1 MKTINKIIMAI
12 LLMASFASCSNERE
26 QKVIATEEIIREDS
40 SLAILAKTN
49 DGVELGFFVQQD
61 APNQVILV
69 HCEKDKIPASGHVT
83 IPNQFKSKGVTYTV
97 TGIKSYVF
105 SNCESLTSVTIPN
118 SVTDIGES
126 AFEDCTSL
134 TSITIPKSVTNIGD
148 HAFEGCTSLM
158 EIDVSEG
165 NRKFDD
171 RENCNAIIET
181 ASNTMVKACRNT
193 TIPNSVTTIGRGAF
207 ASCEGL
213 TSITIPA
220 NVTNIEEFAFSA
232 CPNLTKIVVADGNRV
247 FDSRNNC
254 NAIIETASN
263 TLVVA
268 CRNTTIPNSVTN
280 IGRGAFA
287 SCSSLTSI
295 TIPNSV
301 TSIGDNAFD
310 GCSSLTSITIP
321 NSVVF
326 IGESAFGDCSGLTSV
341 SIPNGVKS
349 LGRHAF
355 SGCESLTSITIPQ
368 GVNCIEE
375 WTFATC
381 WELTS
386 VSIPNSVTSI
396 GDFAFY
402 GCKGIESLT
411 IPYGV
416 TSIGDYA
423 FQDCSGLTSVTF
435 PYGVTNIGYDA
446 FRGCTSLT
454 SVTIPSSVTNIGMGA
469 FCGCTGLTSATILN
483 PDLQSQYDYV
493 FIGCD
498 NLPSGEYVWIVGTWA
513 CDMGPY
519 GTVVVKFDGDGSSG
533 TCTEAQYGS
542 YKTGTYNVSGNTLRY
557 KLYGESG
564 TTTIEIEP
572 GHKLSAGGG
581 YYYHK
586 RDNGDE
592 QRNEANNNGKPH
604 VPNDAT
610 KGIFSVGYNIQSTP
624 IEVSQEATFKDL
636 FNKDAGTCYFS
647 ENDLMSLSAKELT
660 YLRNSIYARHG
671 YVFKSQELNNY
682 FKQFEWYHPD
692 SNVTEAALNGVEKIN
707 AEFIR
712 NYQKQNGKTYI
723 PNNATKGIFSVGYSQ

>member
-1 MKTINKIIMAI
+1 MKTINKIIIAF
-12 LLMASFASCSNERE
+12 LLMASFVSCSNEQE

-40 SLAILAKTN
+40 SLAILAKMN
-49 DGVELGFFVQQD
+49 DGVDLGFLVQQD

-69 HCEKDKIPASGHVT
+69 HCERDKIPTSGHVT

-118 SVTDIGES
+118 SVTSIGEG
-126 AFEDCTSL
+126 AFMDCTNI
-134 TSITIPKSVTNIGD
+134 TSITIPNSVTSID
-148 HAFEGCTSLM
+148 ALAFDGCTNLI
-158 EIDVSEG
+158 EIVVSDG
-165 NRKFDD
+165 NRKYDSRD
-171 RENCNAIIET
+171 NCNAIIET
-181 ASNTMVKACRNT
+181 ASNTLVKACRNT
-193 TIPNSVTTIGRGAF
+193 TIPNTVTSIGRSAF
-207 ASCEGL
+207 ANCEGL
-213 TSITIPA
+213 TCVTIPS
-220 NVTNIEEFAFSA
+220 NVTNIDDFAFFA
-232 CPNLTKIVVADGNRV
+232 CPDLTKIVVADGNRV

-263 TLVVA
+263 TLIAA
-268 CRNTTIPNSVTN
+268 CCNTTIPDNVTN
-280 IGRGAFA
+280 IGMGAFCG
-287 SCSSLTSI
+287 CSSLTSI

-301 TSIGDNAFD
+301 TRIGDKAFH

-321 NSVVF
+321 NSVVS
-326 IGESAFGDCSGLTSV
+326 IGESTFGDCSGLTSV
-341 SIPNGVKS
+341 SIPNGVTS
-349 LGRHAF
+349 MGRHAF

-375 WTFATC
+375 WAFANC

-386 VSIPNSVTSI
+386 ISISNSVTSI
-396 GDFAFY
+396 GDYAFY
-402 GCKGIESLT
+402 GCKSIESLAF
-411 IPYGV
+411 PYGV

-423 FQDCSGLTSVTF
+423 FQGCSGLTSVTF

-498 NLPSGEYVWIVGTWA
+498 NLPSGEYIWIVGTWA

-519 GTVVVKFDGDGSSG
+519 GTMVVKFDGDGSSG

-557 KLYGESG
+557 KLFGESG

-586 RDNGDE
+586 RDNGDAQYYE
-592 QRNEANNNGKPH
+592 
-604 VPNDAT
+604 NDADNVANGLTNEYEWILGEWKGVDFKGDLAIITRDGIVFNNAVRSGMLDEVEPDRSQLT
-610 KGIFSVGYNIQSTP
+610 KQTYEIKKTEYDF
-624 IEVSQEATFKDL
+624 D
-636 FNKDAGTCYFS
+636 NKEYMSIVVNGDSAYFR
-647 ENDLMSLSAKELT
+647 D
-660 YLRNSIYARHG
+660 G
-671 YVFKSQELNNY
+671 
-682 FKQFEWYHPD
+682 
-692 SNVTEAALNGVEKIN
+692 EAAYFLDLKSKVIFYFYDFDQKITL
-707 AEFIR
+707 
-712 NYQKQNGKTYI
+712 KKV
-723 PNNATKGIFSVGYSQ
+723 K